1 MSEAATSQA
10 IAAQVAVGRLL
21 SQLLLRE
28 PDAGLLGELR
38 APEVSAALAEL
49 GVEVPP
55 FESPGADRVWLEER
69 GAEYLDRW
77 LRPDRGGP
85 PVQSLWSGGQYE
97 GDPAVALRRWTEA
110 VGLRY
115 DSEVARGAPI
125 DHLGSS
131 LALWCLAAEHSAE
144 HAQALRVQHLEWG
157 RRPLEAARAAGGFY
171 GGVASATLGWLDW
184 VGDSGDGAEP
194 RPGESAG

>member
-1 MSEAATSQA
+1 MSHAGKPSATV
-10 IAAQVAVGRLL
+10 AQVAVGRLL

-28 PDAGLLGELR
+28 PDAALLGELR
-38 APEVSAALAEL
+38 APEVSAGLGEL
-49 GVEVPP
+49 GVELPP
-55 FESPGADRVWLEER
+55 FVSADADRAWLEER

-77 LRPDRGGP
+77 LRPERGGP

-115 DSEVARGAPI
+115 DAEVARGAPI

-131 LALWCLAAEHSAE
+131 IALWCLAAEHSAE
-144 HAQALRVQHLEWG
+144 HAEALRVQHLEWG
-157 RRPLEAARAAGGFY
+157 RRPLETARSAGGFY
-171 GGVASATLGWLDW
+171 GGVASAALGWLDW
-184 VGDSGDGAEP
+184 IGESADGAEP
-194 RPGESAG
+194 RLAGSAG

>member
-1 MSEAATSQA
+1 MSDAAAPPVTV
-10 IAAQVAVGRLL
+10 AQVAVGRLL

-28 PDAGLLGELR
+28 PDAALLGELR
-38 APEVSAALAEL
+38 APEVRSGLRDL

-55 FESPGADRVWLEER
+55 GQDAEADRVWLEER

-77 LRPDRGGP
+77 LRPERGGP

-115 DSEVARGAPI
+115 DAEAARGAPI

-144 HAQALRVQHLEWG
+144 HAEALRVQHLEWG

-171 GGVASATLGWLDW
+171 GGVAAAALGWLDW
-184 VGDSGDGAEP
+184 IGESADGAEP

>member
-1 MSEAATSQA
+1 VSDAATPSSA
-10 IAAQVAVGRLL
+10 VAQVAVGRLL

-28 PDAGLLGELR
+28 PDVALLGELR
-38 APEVSAALAEL
+38 APEVNAGLREL
-49 GVEVPP
+49 GVEVPTY
-55 FESPGADRVWLEER
+55 ESDAADRAWLEER

-115 DSEVARGAPI
+115 DAEAARGAPI

-144 HAQALRVQHLEWG
+144 HAEALRVQHLEWG
-157 RRPLEAARAAGGFY
+157 RRPLEAVRKAGGFY
-171 GGVASATLGWLDW
+171 GGVAGATLEWLDW
-184 VGDSGDGAEP
+184 IGESADGAEP